1 MLCIN
6 IGLVILMK
14 GKPGVGRST
23 KSDCSAR
30 HSGRQ
35 KKTVWL
41 RVEEIMTMIWPWNL
55 IEVLDGGCS
64 CFMQWFNGS
73 WINAYSFVHS
83 DGFIIKEF
91 HFLLPFCRW
100 QEREREEEKGGPSG
114 TFGDKSTQ
122 RRKSSI
128 FTPSSEEKP
137 RKKPKCTCRHLA
149 LHVNQ
154 SLVPVWHL
162 VLYERS

>member
-1 MLCIN
+1 MR
-6 IGLVILMK
+6 
-14 GKPGVGRST
+14 GKPGAGRNT

-35 KKTVWL
+35 KED
-41 RVEEIMTMIWPWNL
+41 RMVESRRDNDHDLTLEFNWGFGR
-55 IEVLDGGCS
+55 GGCS

-128 FTPSSEEKP
+128 FTPSSEEKL

-149 LHVNQ
+149 LHVNR
-154 SLVPVWHL
+154 SLAPVWHL
-162 VLYERS
+162 VLYEGS